1 MPQSPWKTHLLPPWC
16 PRLNPAFFLKGET
29 NTIWK
34 IYLKLKIEK
43 ILICLVSMSNQLIT
57 FNFSTFP
64 SWHVSWEL
72 NLNVFWV
79 TTFILNS
86 LKKDKSFK
94 NNINP
99 ISHFVPVPFIA
110 HTRRLIMS
118 IHHITLVKC
127 NKWVVLTL
135 IIWRIMHSARSVI
148 KATYRLIF
156 CNYRWCTNCAL
167 RPNLRFSYR
176 WLLNMN
182 MTSEH
187 PQMWH
192 YSTILTIM
200 SSFNRHIFD
209 LKPLKVS
216 IGEFDSGLDSI
227 KPH

>member
-34 IYLKLKIEK
+34 IYLKLKIIEK
-43 ILICLVSMSNQLIT
+43 ILICLVSMSHQLIT

-64 SWHVSWEL
+64 RWRVSWEL

-110 HTRRLIMS
+110 TTHYVHS
-118 IHHITLVKC
+118 SHHSCEVQQVSRFNPNHLKDNAQCQISNQSYVPSNLLQLPMVHKLC
-127 NKWVVLTL
+127 FKAKLEVLL
-135 IIWRIMHSARSVI
+135 
-148 KATYRLIF
+148 
-156 CNYRWCTNCAL
+156 
-167 RPNLRFSYR
+167 
-176 WLLNMN
+176 
-182 MTSEH
+182 
-187 PQMWH
+187 
-192 YSTILTIM
+192 
-200 SSFNRHIFD
+200 
-209 LKPLKVS
+209 
-216 IGEFDSGLDSI
+216 
-227 KPH
+227 